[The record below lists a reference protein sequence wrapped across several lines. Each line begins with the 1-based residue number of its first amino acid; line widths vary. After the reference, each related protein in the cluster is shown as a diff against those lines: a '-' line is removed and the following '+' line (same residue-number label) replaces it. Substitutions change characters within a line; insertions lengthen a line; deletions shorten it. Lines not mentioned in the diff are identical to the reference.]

1 MQSTLL
7 SEPNDATW
15 TQIAPLL
22 DDAMSGLGETDRA
35 ALVLRFFENKTT
47 REIADALKLNEAAA
61 QKRVT
66 RALEKLREML
76 AQRGIKTTAATLS
89 VVITAHAVQAVP
101 VGMAATITAAATIAG
116 TTLVTTTIATATKT
130 IAMTT
135 LQKTIV
141 AATVAALAGAGI
153 YEARQATNARAEVQ
167 TLQQQVEQNQ
177 QLQKERDDATNR
189 LALMAEEITRLKS
202 NPNQNELLKLRGE
215 VTRLKQVTAKS
226 PEIDSRESL
235 MKSWLA
241 REDRLKQIV
250 EQFPDKKIPDLQL
263 VSEEDWL
270 TQARDAKFDT
280 DSDVQRTLAN
290 LRNAAAHNFSYI
302 ASDAVKK
309 YMEAN
314 NNQFPTDLA
323 QLQPYFKTP
332 VSDDILN
339 RWGIMPQ
346 SEFPNQKMGGDW
358 VIAVKNPVNR
368 GLDSSIVIG
377 PGSYGSSDY
386 QSVDTQKAITILE
399 PALKAY
405 AAAHNGSQAGT
416 PAEIQPFLTT
426 PEQQAAFQT
435 LMQKSLKKE

>member
-1 MQSTLL
+1 
-7 SEPNDATW
+7 
-15 TQIAPLL
+15 
-22 DDAMSGLGETDRA
+22 MSGLGETDRA

-66 RALEKLREML
+66 RALEKLRGLL
-76 AQRGIKTTAATLS
+76 AQRGIKTTAAALS

-101 VGMAATITAAATIAG
+101 VGMVATITAAATVAS

-263 VSEEDWL
+263 LSEEDWL
-270 TQARDAKFDT
+270 NQARDAKFDT